1 MLRELLS
8 VADVLLVQMIPI
20 FIDAVCIKLAA
31 TEADPLP
38 EAFTARIF
46 IEYEVQ
52 FVKPLLIIIG
62 LVVIAGEGVIQL
74 VPPSV
79 EYW

>member
-1 MLRELLS
+1 MPGF
-8 VADVLLVQMIPI
+8 ADALGV
-20 FIDAVCIKLAA
+20 KLAA
-31 TEADPLP
+31 TEAEPLP

-52 FVKPLLIIIG
+52 LVNPLLIVIG

-79 EYW
+79 EYS